1 MYGRVSATMSSK
13 EKAKILFNC
22 RDETFFPEAAS
33 PMPVS
38 KQESH
43 AEREILL
50 TVSGSTSFLFNG
62 REISC
67 DPGDVFFINSNVPHQ
82 LGYSNIKS
90 DINHI
95 WFHLHPERF
104 FAMSYEVSGDTPVR
118 RCRSWEFS
126 LPLLKVINS
135 RWDLALQ
142 SDRELRSRIYK
153 SIARMI
159 HEEITFRAEVD
170 SHLLAARHDIV
181 EWMKNHISLNNGRNS
196 SMEELEKLTGY
207 NRYHLMRKF
216 KSSCGLTIGEYIN
229 TVRRAF
235 AAIHAGTMP
244 QKEIAFRLGFKSPAA
259 YWLWRDRDRKN
270 RNKSSKS
277 T

>member
-1 MYGRVSATMSSK
+1 MLSEDHNNSFFT
-13 EKAKILFNC
+13 C
-22 RDETFFPEAAS
+22 RDETFLSEMA
-33 PMPVS
+33 VS
-38 KQESH
+38 HPSVLQESH
-43 AEREILL
+43 VEREILL
-50 TVSGSTSFLFNG
+50 VDSGSSSFLLNG
-62 REISC
+62 KTVECAR
-67 DPGDVFFINSNVPHQ
+67 GDVFFINSNVPHQ
-82 LGYSNIKS
+82 MGYRNIKS

-104 FAMSYEVSGDTPVR
+104 FAMSYEVNEGSTLR

-142 SDRELRSRIYK
+142 STGRLRSAIYG
-153 SIARMI
+153 SIARI
-159 HEEITFRAEVD
+159 IYEEINLLTEVNTHPFA
-170 SHLLAARHDIV
+170 SGHDIV

-216 KSSCGLTIGEYIN
+216 KNTCGMTIGEYIN

-235 AAIHAGTMP
+235 VALHENTMP
-244 QKEIAFRLGFKSPAA
+244 QKEIASRLGFKSPAA
-259 YWLWRDRDRKN
+259 YWLWHDRDRKKT
-270 RNKSSKS
+270 R
-277 T
+277 